1 MEEYQLLKIGE
12 LAKLSGVSIKALGV
26 YEKKKIIKPVKVD
39 EETGYRYYS
48 AGQMEMIESL
58 LELQDMGFTLS
69 EIEKV
74 LSGKSSKDELSEIF
88 DRKKD
93 ELQDRIWKTEA
104 RLKELEILKE
114 NLGKESGIKAFN
126 EMDDDERARTLA
138 KLIRVNEENVRQVLS
153 EVVWL

>member
-12 LAKLSGVSIKALGV
+12 LAKLSGVSIKALRV

-88 DRKKD
+88 DRKRD

-126 EMDDDERARTLA
+126 EMNDDERARTLA